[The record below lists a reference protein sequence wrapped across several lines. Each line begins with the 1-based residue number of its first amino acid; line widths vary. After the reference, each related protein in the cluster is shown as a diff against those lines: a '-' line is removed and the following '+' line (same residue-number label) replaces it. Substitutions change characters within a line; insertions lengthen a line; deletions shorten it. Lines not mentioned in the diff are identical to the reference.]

1 MGLIQ
6 PSTFVAVNSYF
17 RAKRGRAVG
26 VSMAGTGVG
35 QMLMPHLVRYLLDS
49 FGFRGT
55 AMILGALAFNGV
67 RLSFIMVRE
76 LLILIKMYEY
86 ICSCNRFAM
95 IFNT

>member
-49 FGFRGT
+49 YGFRGT
-55 AMILGALAFNGV
+55 ALILGALAFNGV
-67 RLSFIMVRE
+67 SYYCTVTYVF
-76 LLILIKMYEY
+76 ILIRSTY
-86 ICSCNRFAM
+86 
-95 IFNT
+95 